1 MAKYKT
7 IFALNDDDAK
17 KRNIAVK
24 NMTNL
29 MKDLG
34 TENVEIELIA
44 YADGITGFYF
54 KGSDL
59 EEKLTEL
66 HNQGVTL
73 AVCSNTLK
81 DKNISAEQLL
91 PFIQIVSSAVGE
103 LTRKQAEG
111 WSYIKI

>member
-7 IFALNDDDAK
+7 IFALNEEGVK

-29 MKDLG
+29 LKDLG
-34 TENVEIELIA
+34 AENVEIELIA
-44 YADGITGFYF
+44 YADGVIDFYI
-54 KGSDL
+54 KGSEF

-66 HNQGVTL
+66 NNKGVTL

-81 DKNISAEQLL
+81 DKNILAEQLL

>member
-7 IFALNDDDAK
+7 IFALNDNDIK
-17 KRNIAVK
+17 KKNMAVK

-34 TENVEIELIA
+34 ADNVEIELIA
-44 YADGITGFYF
+44 YADGIIDFYI
-54 KGSDL
+54 KGSDF
-59 EEKLTEL
+59 EERLSEL
-66 HNQGVTL
+66 HKQGVKL
-73 AVCSNTLK
+73 AVCSNTIK
-81 DKNISAEQLL
+81 DKNISPEQLL
-91 PFIQIVSSAVGE
+91 PFIQVISSAVGE